1 MSRVFEELTAAVY
14 EQQNRRN
21 RELNGTVVE
30 PDLIARFHRVRQTE
44 PAFTEIFSSPDT
56 STTNEETAKTNESET
71 KADSAKIPANE
82 HERDSEDHRDS
93 HFKRAW
99 VLLAAV
105 APTVAYLAMPG
116 DYTIHQRANSGD
128 TSYNSRQQN
137 DLKNQIMNGPGL
149 KNPDTRPARP
159 ALSRTAATD
168 ARRVPAEMDFIAPPV
183 QSEKPNK
190 TWSVQVSAKTSKET
204 ADKLAQQLKSEG
216 YAVYVVQAEVKGQTY
231 HRVRIGPFNAQEE
244 AESVRQSL
252 TRRDAYRDAYLATD

>member
-1 MSRVFEELTAAVY
+1 M
-14 EQQNRRN
+14 
-21 RELNGTVVE
+21 
-30 PDLIARFHRVRQTE
+30 
-44 PAFTEIFSSPDT
+44 
-56 STTNEETAKTNESET
+56 
-71 KADSAKIPANE
+71 
-82 HERDSEDHRDS
+82 
-93 HFKRAW
+93 
-99 VLLAAV
+99 LLAAV

-128 TSYNSRQQN
+128 TTYNSRQQN
-137 DLKNQIMNGPGL
+137 DLENQIMNGPGL